1 MSIYSYK
8 YVYYNYKIIN
18 YINYYGW
25 SFCCWFSF
33 VSFFKILFL
42 RSITYFILIGW
53 IIIFAILYKTF
64 KMKEF
69 ILFSEF
75 NILKIANIKS
85 IETIKNN
92 ILEIL
97 YNKNEINSKILLYGI
112 LKNFEE
118 YIINYFYIFFSYIK
132 FFL

>member
-1 MSIYSYK
+1 
-8 YVYYNYKIIN
+8 
-18 YINYYGW
+18 
-25 SFCCWFSF
+25 
-33 VSFFKILFL
+33 
-42 RSITYFILIGW
+42 
-53 IIIFAILYKTF
+53 
-64 KMKEF
+64 MKEF